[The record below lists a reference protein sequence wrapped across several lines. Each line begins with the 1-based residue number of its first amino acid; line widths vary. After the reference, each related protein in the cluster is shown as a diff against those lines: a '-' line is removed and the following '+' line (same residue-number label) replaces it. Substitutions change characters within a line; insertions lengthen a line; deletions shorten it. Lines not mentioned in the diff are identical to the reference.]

1 MTPMTIIMTVALKM
15 LDGDNDDD
23 GGGSN
28 IDGDGVCGDGRDGGR
43 GGGEGGESRGDGEGE
58 EDNEGD
64 GSERTNQPCT

>member
-1 MTPMTIIMTVALKM
+1 MAPMTIIMTMALTM
-15 LDGDNDDD
+15 LDGDSDVG

-28 IDGDGVCGDGRDGGR
+28 MDEDGVCGDGRDGGR

>member
-1 MTPMTIIMTVALKM
+1 MAPMTIIMTVALTM

-43 GGGEGGESRGDGEGE
+43 GGGEGGE
-58 EDNEGD
+58 
-64 GSERTNQPCT
+64 